1 MMICGLCQIPV
12 LTSHGPERTNMS
24 NKTTSPA
31 LCCCTDINTQ
41 ATEGFQLMCSRSH
54 GREDEDKER
63 QPFNEGFF
71 MEQWLLLLDGCMCGC
86 RGRSQEVLD
95 HDLIGFAETDF
106 IQNLRM

>member
-1 MMICGLCQIPV
+1 
-12 LTSHGPERTNMS
+12 
-24 NKTTSPA
+24 
-31 LCCCTDINTQ
+31 
-41 ATEGFQLMCSRSH
+41 MCSRSH
-54 GREDEDKER
+54 GREDEDRER

-86 RGRSQEVLD
+86 RGKSQEVLD

>member
-1 MMICGLCQIPV
+1 
-12 LTSHGPERTNMS
+12 MS

-54 GREDEDKER
+54 GREDEDRER